1 MESSN
6 KKFLAPAAVSA
17 GEFSGNVYRLTEEFT
32 KGKGK
37 KKEKKKKSTNH
48 TRAPCYS
55 PAVSKCKIKKKTQN
69 PKPKQNKKRRFQI
82 CSAPHPLLQKKKKKK
97 SLGKSACSSQFQPA
111 KVSRLIAILGL
122 RKLLKRDLIASN
134 VQKKWGVRVSVS
146 FRAWLALAR
155 ARSPRLPPSLLQRRL
170 GVAARSGSSLSL
182 VSIYCLLFCPSQL
195 GEGPG
200 AERAWI
206 GRPSLRRL
214 IHSLSGQQPR

>member
-37 KKEKKKKSTNH
+37 KKEKKKKAPT
-48 TRAPCYS
+48 TRAHRATVPRFQS
-55 PAVSKCKIKKKTQN
+55 ARLKKKPKTKNQNRTKNAVSKFVALPT
-69 PKPKQNKKRRFQI
+69 PFSR
-82 CSAPHPLLQKKKKKK
+82 KKKKKK